1 MGIVYVLMLILG
13 GELRTFAVT
22 GIFAI
27 PYVILALLAYNAELK
42 GEWRRP
48 LAMVYWVFLTAATGA
63 VGVIFTIAG
72 IVLPTLGPLTDPASM
87 QRAAE
92 EGLSLAQGLRILAA
106 CLALLVAG
114 AISVACFLPAVRRK
128 VSAIMDTDPQSFV
141 HATAL
146 ATVVAITLM
155 CFIPLLAV
163 GDPPLL
169 PLVRVDGGAGLPPP
183 DEQLRTTVYT
193 LLWGLPAAFLAVGYP
208 LRRTLR
214 EARLRLGLVLPSL
227 RQVLFSVLMI
237 GALLVVMPLFGHGIE
252 FLWKALGWPLTDEEE
267 IKMLFGFTAGPF
279 AALIASIVAGLGEEV
294 VFRGVLQPRL
304 GILLPALMFT
314 SVHAFQYN
322 FDALIQ
328 VLLLGVLF
336 GVVRNR
342 TNTTT
347 AALIHFGYDFVLLA
361 TTID

>member
-1 MGIVYVLMLILG
+1 
-13 GELRTFAVT
+13 
-22 GIFAI
+22 
-27 PYVILALLAYNAELK
+27 
-42 GEWRRP
+42 
-48 LAMVYWVFLTAATGA
+48 
-63 VGVIFTIAG
+63 
-72 IVLPTLGPLTDPASM
+72 
-87 QRAAE
+87 
-92 EGLSLAQGLRILAA
+92 
-106 CLALLVAG
+106 LLVAG